1 MSNHGRSTDRRDVWV
16 GLKNDRK
23 ITNEPWSSKQRSTEQ
38 GRPLFGVDGVVCLK
52 KEKRQQKI
60 QKKFLTRAGI
70 VRDVRYPMP
79 SSYSVA
85 EAAVRPTTVPT
96 PSAQCTIS
104 SQAAQRS
111 RKFDVDWSARLL

>member
-1 MSNHGRSTDRRDVWV
+1 MKAAVCIEERAIAHGIAAPV
-16 GLKNDRK
+16 
-23 ITNEPWSSKQRSTEQ
+23 
-38 GRPLFGVDGVVCLK
+38 
-52 KEKRQQKI
+52 
-60 QKKFLTRAGI
+60 
-70 VRDVRYPMP
+70 VRYPMP

-104 SQAAQRS
+104 SQAARRS